1 MDPMGF
7 SSIFFGT
14 TSQWKDLISPWEADQ
29 DYQDAEMEPETAATT
44 VPVVSSDGVLVGN
57 FQSKDYPPEV

>member
-7 SSIFFGT
+7 IQHLFWNNFPME
-14 TSQWKDLISPWEADQ
+14 DLKNHQSEADR
-29 DYQDAEMEPETAATT
+29 DYQDAEMELETAATT

-57 FQSKDYPPEV
+57 FPVKRLPT

>member
-1 MDPMGF
+1 ME
-7 SSIFFGT
+7 
-14 TSQWKDLISPWEADQ
+14 DLISPWEADR
-29 DYQDAEMEPETAATT
+29 DYQDAEMEPETATT